1 MRYSLVNRVRGA
13 FLGAFLGESL
23 AKPNSPNL
31 GKIAVLGT
39 ESLISLGKLDVDDWL
54 KRQQQANIEL
64 ETNINSWGQIILA
77 TLPVAIFFHEDTGKM
92 RENILEVQK
101 IWNWQ
106 NEPVVRDA
114 SLIIGYAIAQSL
126 NEKLNPHS
134 LISEMV
140 SFLDQTSTSLPQQ
153 LIKVNDLLKKGAGLE
168 TARRELSSAEK
179 LTSNIGLAFY
189 CFLSTLEDF
198 PLTVLRAN
206 QNHDFANQNVT
217 GAIAGVLS
225 GSYNSTVGI
234 PVNWQISPS
243 VTNSPAWGL
252 ENFTQI
258 LKLADTMMAVW
269 SGVYNFSNDCGKCV
283 ETRYTIFAAPHI
295 IRRR

>member
-13 FLGAFLGESL
+13 FLGAFLGENL
-23 AKPNSPNL
+23 ANPNSFNL
-31 GKIAVLGT
+31 GKIAVLGM
-39 ESLISLGKLDVDDWL
+39 ESFISLGKLDVDDWL
-54 KRQQQANIEL
+54 KRQQQAGIEL

-92 RENILEVQK
+92 REKILEVQK
-101 IWNWQ
+101 IWNRL
-106 NEPVVRDA
+106 NEPMLRDA

-134 LISEMV
+134 LISETV
-140 SFLDQTSTSLPQQ
+140 SFLDKTSTSLPQQ
-153 LIKVNDLLKKGAGLE
+153 LIKVNDLLNKGAGLE
-168 TARRELSSAEK
+168 IAQRELSSSEK

-189 CFLSTLEDF
+189 CFVSTLEDF

-206 QNHDFANQNVT
+206 QNHDFANQDIT
-217 GAIAGVLS
+217 SAIAGVLS

-243 VTNSPAWGL
+243 VTNSPAWGV

-269 SGVYNFSNDCGKCV
+269 SGVYNFRDDCGECA

>member
-1 MRYSLVNRVRGA
+1 MRYSLVSRVRGA

-23 AKPNSPNL
+23 TNPNNCNL
-31 GKIAVLGT
+31 GKVAVLGT

-54 KRQQQANIEL
+54 KRQQQAGIEL

-77 TLPVAIFFHEDTGKM
+77 TLPVVMFFHEDTGKM
-92 RENILEVQK
+92 REKILEVQK
-101 IWNWQ
+101 IWNRQ
-106 NEPVVRDA
+106 NEPIVRDA

-140 SFLDQTSTSLPQQ
+140 SFLDKTSTSLPQQ
-153 LIKVNDLLKKGAGLE
+153 LINVNDLLKKGAGLE
-168 TARRELSSAEK
+168 IAQRELSSTEQ

-189 CFLSTLEDF
+189 CFGSTLEDF

-206 QNHDFANQNVT
+206 QNHDFANQDVT
-217 GAIAGVLS
+217 SAIAGVLS

-243 VTNSPAWGL
+243 VTKSPAWGL

-258 LKLADTMMAVW
+258 LKLADRMMAVW
-269 SGVYNFSNDCGKCV
+269 SGVYNFRDDCGECV

>member
-1 MRYSLVNRVRGA
+1 MRYSLVNRVKGA

-23 AKPNSPNL
+23 SNPNSCSL

-54 KRQQQANIEL
+54 KRQETADIKL

-77 TLPVAIFFHEDTGKM
+77 TLPVAIFFHENTDRM
-92 RENILEVQK
+92 RENILDVQR
-101 IWNWQ
+101 IFNWQ
-106 NEPVVRDA
+106 DEPVIRDA

-126 NEKLNPHS
+126 NEKLNPRT
-134 LISEMV
+134 LISETV
-140 SFLDQTSTSLPQQ
+140 SFLDQTSTSIPQQ

-168 TARRELSSAEK
+168 TARREFSSPEK

-206 QNHDFANQNVT
+206 QDIT
-217 GAIAGVLS
+217 GAIAGALS
-225 GSYNSTVGI
+225 GAYNSIVSI
-234 PVNWQISPS
+234 PVDWQIFPS
-243 VTNSPAWGL
+243 ITNSPAWGL
-252 ENFTQI
+252 ESFAEM

-269 SGVYNFSNDCGKCV
+269 SGVYNFSDDFGKSV
-283 ETRYTIFAAPHI
+283 ETRYTVFAAPHI

>member
-1 MRYSLVNRVRGA
+1 MRYFLVNRVRGA

-23 AKPNSPNL
+23 SKPNGFNL

-54 KRQQQANIEL
+54 TRQEKAGIKL

-77 TLPVAIFFHEDTGKM
+77 TLPVVMFFHENPVKM

-101 IWNWQ
+101 IWKCQ
-106 NEPVVRDA
+106 DDPIVRDA

-126 NEKLNPHS
+126 NEKLNPRT
-134 LISEMV
+134 LISEIV
-140 SFLDQTSTSLPQQ
+140 SFIDKTSTSLPQQ
-153 LIKVNDLLKKGAGLE
+153 LIKVNDLLNKGVGLE
-168 TARRELSSAEK
+168 TARRELSSTEK

-206 QNHDFANQNVT
+206 QNIANQDII
-217 GAIAGVLS
+217 GAMAGGLS
-225 GSYNSTVGI
+225 GAYNSTVGI

-252 ENFTQI
+252 ESFVQM
-258 LKLADTMMAVW
+258 LKLADRMMAVW
-269 SGVYNFSNDCGKCV
+269 SGVYNFSDDFGECPQ
-283 ETRYTIFAAPHI
+283 TIFAAPHI

>member
-23 AKPNSPNL
+23 AKPNSFNL

-54 KRQQQANIEL
+54 KRQQQANIKL
-64 ETNINSWGQIILA
+64 ETNINSWEQIILA

-225 GSYNSTVGI
+225 GSYNTTVGI